1 MVFLSGNQVTR
12 LVNRMEV
19 LSEKLHPSWQCAT
32 CVQLETSVSRISML
46 SPLSL
51 HNHCC
56 YLFISQKCNGRHFI
70 WLLILMLKQ
79 PKAAISA
86 DFVCLPLLLSSLF
99 MFSDSRRYV
108 EGCHLNCW
116 QDCPI
121 DSQWSNQLF
130 TLCASEASVRQWLCS
145 SVMWQTF
152 FLQLSSVGAAWIVLS
167 LMKWVHSN
175 NKAQQTYWFA
185 TFSFLMCNFI

>member
-1 MVFLSGNQVTR
+1 MVFLSGNQVTQ

-116 QDCPI
+116 QDVPLIVNDLISCLLCVPQRH
-121 DSQWSNQLF
+121 QWGNDCVPQSCDRHFFSSCHQL
-130 TLCASEASVRQWLCS
+130 VR
-145 SVMWQTF
+145 
-152 FLQLSSVGAAWIVLS
+152 
-167 LMKWVHSN
+167 HE
-175 NKAQQTYWFA
+175 
-185 TFSFLMCNFI
+185 